1 MNTRTIRWV
10 AAGLAGMLTLV
21 VLCSGFLSPSQVVEA
36 VDPEIAQAILEYTF
50 QIRLF
55 APLPVEGQA
64 DASNQ
69 AYVMAQGLGSLVS
82 WQGAN
87 VIVTH
92 NHWGGM
98 LASAEYAHILDA
110 QGNLLLKLGMAEFK
124 DLVLYTDP
132 GTLVLAAPAGLPAAI
147 TIDEEVAPAAGDV
160 VILVHQS
167 TTDPNQLDLLQA
179 QVVKHQE
186 YKGQLVYKLAL
197 VDDGQII
204 PGDSGGGIWLNGQ
217 LVGNMWA
224 SYFETVRLPFSAET
238 SLAASLPYFQSADTN
253 NSESVSLVEPSPNGP
268 SDLATAE

>member
-1 MNTRTIRWV
+1 MNTKTIRWM
-10 AAGLAGMLTLV
+10 AAGLPGILALV
-21 VLCSGFLSPSQVVEA
+21 VFCSGFLSPSQVVAAIE
-36 VDPEIAQAILEYTF
+36 PEIAQTILNNTL

-55 APLPVEGQA
+55 DPVAIDGQA
-64 DASNQ
+64 NASNK

-82 WQGAN
+82 WQGAS

-92 NHWGGM
+92 NHWGEM

-124 DLVLYTDP
+124 NLVLYSDP

-147 TIDEEVAPAAGDV
+147 TVDEEVAPAAGDV
-160 VILVHQS
+160 VTLVHQS

-179 QVVKHQE
+179 QVVKSHN
-186 YKGQLVYKLAL
+186 YKGQIVYKLAL

-238 SLAASLPYFQSADTN
+238 SLAAPLPYFQFADTN
-253 NSESVSLVEPSPNGP
+253 NSESVSLVEPSSNGP